1 MRFDELWTDDEPLNK
16 QPKADAPLCPDGDYA
31 GEIVKAEFRDLKF
44 KIKPD
49 NPRGTSLVIDV
60 EVPGYRTVESI
71 IPAQMRWLVEQVCRS
86 ASVNIPVRGEDWDA
100 EQLVGRQVRIET
112 VYGITQAG
120 KEYVRVEKWIAGPAP
135 LPVTVQAT
143 PPATPAAIKATP
155 KRTPAAKVEAAG
167 QGGEPDDIPF

>member
-1 MRFDELWTDDEPLNK
+1 MRFDELWTDDPTID
-16 QPKADAPLCPDGDYA
+16 PKPRSDAPLCPDGDYA

-71 IPAQMRWLVEQVCRS
+71 IPAQMRWLVEQVCRA

-100 EQLVGRQVRIET
+100 DQLVGRQVRIET

-120 KEYVRVEKWIAGPAP
+120 KEYVRVEKWLKGPDP
-135 LPVTVQAT
+135 LPE
-143 PPATPAAIKATP
+143 PKPAAIKATP